1 MAVGLL
7 KNECDHEINNKILL
21 EKCYLK
27 LHFMTIPCLWELY
40 IYAHFSHKI
49 LMDVSLYVFCIH
61 AGTHEI

>member
-27 LHFMTIPCLWELY
+27 LHFMTIPCL
-40 IYAHFSHKI
+40 
-49 LMDVSLYVFCIH
+49 
-61 AGTHEI
+61 